1 MKGLPLRVYLDLEAS
16 RKPTGFEDIFIG
28 YHANDDVQITYAGKS
43 FHTSRSYHIS
53 TEKRNVRLKPAKYE
67 FHSIVNYA
75 KVTIYFP
82 QKHTPCAL
90 PNSSYVFP

>member
-28 YHANDDVQITYAGKS
+28 YHADDDVQITYAGKS

-53 TEKRNVRLKPAKYE
+53 IEKRNVSLKPARYKFQCSNIKATAYLPHK
-67 FHSIVNYA
+67 HSSFDA
-75 KVTIYFP
+75 
-82 QKHTPCAL
+82 PCIHYL
-90 PNSSYVFP
+90 ST

>member
-28 YHANDDVQITYAGKS
+28 YHANDDLQVTYAGKS

-53 TEKRNVRLKPAKYE
+53 TEKRNVSVKISNYK
-67 FHSIVNYA
+67 FHSIIISRQHFAWLIN
-75 KVTIYFP
+75 
-82 QKHTPCAL
+82 
-90 PNSSYVFP
+90 